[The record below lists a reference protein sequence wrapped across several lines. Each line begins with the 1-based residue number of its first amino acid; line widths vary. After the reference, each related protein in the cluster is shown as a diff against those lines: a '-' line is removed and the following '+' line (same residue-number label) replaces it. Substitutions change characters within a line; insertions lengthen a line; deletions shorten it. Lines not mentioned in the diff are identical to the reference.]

1 MLMFPFLQV
10 LFLFLKKVFICFLEM
25 KKISYFY
32 LLKLIGTSEDKLND
46 KGKLTKEIYP
56 LGSEEDDN
64 SPHKKYNLNI
74 EIKNV

>member
-1 MLMFPFLQV
+1 MEPNIANNNNKFF
-10 LFLFLKKVFICFLEM
+10 CFLEM